1 MLILTSAKSDRHR
14 ESQKTIVTIEF
25 TTLILCRV
33 QNFIKIEAFAV
44 LRPKLPKLWPNRR
57 QVHTLTSVNI
67 DRRQKLQKNY
77 CHHWIHGPRFVQSTK
92 FLQNRCICHS
102 SSKAMTSKMTVPT
115 LASDKN
121 HKKLSSL
128 VNSAPLNCSLRKIS
142 WKMANLISCSLFPI
156 PCSPFP
162 VPLFKDSLF

>member
-1 MLILTSAKSDRHR
+1 MLILTIAKSDSHR

-44 LRPKLPKLWPNRR
+44 LRPKLWPNRR
-57 QVHTLTSVNI
+57 QVHTLTSVII

-77 CHHWIHGPRFVQSTK
+77 FHHWIHGPRFVQSTK

-102 SSKAMTSKMTVPT
+102 SSKALTSKMTVPT

-128 VNSAPLNCSLRKIS
+128 VNSAPLNCSLCKIS